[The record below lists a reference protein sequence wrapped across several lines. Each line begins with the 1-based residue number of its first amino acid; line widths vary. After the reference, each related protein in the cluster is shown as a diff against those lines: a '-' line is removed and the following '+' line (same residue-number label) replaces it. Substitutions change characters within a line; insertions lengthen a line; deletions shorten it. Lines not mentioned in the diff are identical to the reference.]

1 MFPTTGQGACQCLE
15 DAAALG
21 VFLDNT
27 NADLSARLQLFQN
40 FRRERVVPVHAIS
53 GVLLGQESGMDE
65 KRARLLPGGKP
76 LSGPL
81 ESLELTNASV
91 FLSQIR
97 IFFEAQN
104 TNNMAD
110 TMSSLRVEDTL
121 RNSRPEGIRCFVT
134 DLLSKESLLETQ
146 KLTLAPTSMS
156 EFIVSLAARLAKTFI
171 APNLS

>member
-53 GVLLGQESGMDE
+53 GVLLGQESRMDE
-65 KRARLLPGGKP
+65 KRAQLIPGGKP

-91 FLSQIR
+91 FLS
-97 IFFEAQN
+97 
-104 TNNMAD
+104 
-110 TMSSLRVEDTL
+110 
-121 RNSRPEGIRCFVT
+121 
-134 DLLSKESLLETQ
+134 
-146 KLTLAPTSMS
+146 
-156 EFIVSLAARLAKTFI
+156 
-171 APNLS
+171 

>member
-40 FRRERVVPVHAIS
+40 FRRKRVVPVHAIS

-76 LSGPL
+76 PSGPL

-97 IFFEAQN
+97 LFFEAQN
-104 TNNMAD
+104 ADNMAD

-121 RNSRPEGIRCFVT
+121 RNSRPEGIRCFVSN
-134 DLLSKESLLETQ
+134 LLSKNHSLRHRNLHWRPRPCQSLL
-146 KLTLAPTSMS
+146 LTWRHA
-156 EFIVSLAARLAKTFI
+156 
-171 APNLS
+171 